1 MERKRFSEPQLDTI
15 EGLTAKLLEVNH
27 KLQKSEAARSQ
38 MLENISHDL
47 RAPLTAI
54 RSAVDY
60 LMELQEDSEVN
71 AEEIRQLAN
80 LLDMRTKT
88 LEVLVS
94 DLYYL
99 TSLDNTNNS
108 LKLEEV
114 PLGAFLEDYF
124 LSATIDEK
132 YDDRKLDM
140 VLPEEFPYMVMMD
153 VSRLTRVMDNLFT
166 NALKYSNSQDFIA
179 LEAYVPGAEELRTVM
194 EEYDGSGYVAFCVR
208 DSGIGIAPEK
218 VERVFERMFMVSD
231 ARTPAQTT
239 GSGLGLA
246 IVKGIVEKH
255 DGKITCKSKLG
266 EGSCFTVYLRVCDG
280 A

>member
-1 MERKRFSEPQLDTI
+1 MERKKFSEPQLDTI

-27 KLQKSEAARSQ
+27 KLQESELARTR

-60 LMELQEDSEVN
+60 LTDIKEASEVDV
-71 AEEIRQLAN
+71 EEIRQLAN
-80 LLDMRTKT
+80 LLDMRTRT
-88 LEVLVS
+88 LEVLVN

-99 TSLDNTNNS
+99 TSLDNTNNQFR
-108 LKLEEV
+108 LEEV
-114 PLGAFLEDYF
+114 PLGAFLEEYY

-132 YDDRKLDM
+132 YESRSLNM
-140 VLPEEFPYMVMMD
+140 ELPEDFPYMVMMD

-166 NALKYSNSQDFIA
+166 NALKYSNDGDSITLGSYVPEKA
-179 LEAYVPGAEELRTVM
+179 ELEAAIN
-194 EEYDGSGYVAFCVR
+194 EYDGSEYVAFYVR
-208 DSGIGIAPEK
+208 DTGIGIAADK
-218 VERVFERMFMVSD
+218 VDKVFDRMFMVSD
-231 ARTPAQTT
+231 SRTPSKTT

-255 DGKITCKSKLG
+255 NGKIVCVSELDK
-266 EGSCFTVYLRVCDG
+266 GSCFTVYLRSLN
-280 A
+280 